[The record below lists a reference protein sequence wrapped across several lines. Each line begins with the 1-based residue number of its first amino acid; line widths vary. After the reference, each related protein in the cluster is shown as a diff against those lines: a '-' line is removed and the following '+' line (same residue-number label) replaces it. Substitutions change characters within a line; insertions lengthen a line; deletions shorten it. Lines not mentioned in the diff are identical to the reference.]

1 VHQALV
7 TSSDMCQEEAQQ
19 RTKTFIS
26 LHLRDKTLALTMS
39 SICWLPSYDHS
50 LSPQIIPST
59 FADPHIVDRAHLAE
73 IQEQLYRY
81 LAVEPQQQTP
91 RELASI
97 YLNLDKWVM
106 SHDIYGF
113 PFLSLHEAELR
124 LTFLMTRMLAYSCC
138 RDNTRRQALLDDAR
152 TSCLILLI
160 AYEKHDQGML
170 NMFRSLRRPFS
181 NATTSPTT
189 VHSTV
194 GAASKSPSAGRLT
207 SLINAFPVMAF
218 FQLTK
223 NIIWSKESELTTK
236 SGGGSS
242 TDFKLLQDVYTCTVE
257 VNSRT
262 PSQNRASQIE
272 CIFGKILEMMQ
283 LMQHGSLALSPTSDM
298 VSSGSGQVL
307 VPDTNFT
314 TMFGDFPA
322 TTALSNTALSNTALS
337 NTDASWDFLTSPY
350 SEPMINLSGQPEY
363 ADDNRKKRQRTED
376 IDFALTADDSFVSL
390 FPTGWNHPIS

>member
-1 VHQALV
+1 
-7 TSSDMCQEEAQQ
+7 MCQEEAQQ

-97 YLNLDKWVM
+97 YQNLDKWVT

-124 LTFLMTRMLAYSCC
+124 LTFLATRMLAYSCS
-138 RDNTRRQALLDDAR
+138 RDDSRRQALLEDAR
-152 TSCLILLI
+152 TSCIILLI

-170 NMFRSLRRPFS
+170 SMFKSLRS
-181 NATTSPTT
+181 TSPGKMHNTA
-189 VHSTV
+189 S
-194 GAASKSPSAGRLT
+194 AASKSPPAGRLT

-223 NIIWSKESELTTK
+223 NIMWSEEPEHTSK
-236 SGGGSS
+236 SGEVSH
-242 TDFKLLQDVYTCTVE
+242 TDLKLLQDVYTCTVE

-272 CIFGKILEMMQ
+272 CIFSKVLESDATRKHRDEFYDEFYARVG
-283 LMQHGSLALSPTSDM
+283 LLRLKPSTRTRHKFHHNVRRLPRHHRTLQHSAIAHRRLLGFPHIPVLRTDDESVRPAGLHGR
-298 VSSGSGQVL
+298 SSQKE
-307 VPDTNFT
+307 
-314 TMFGDFPA
+314 A
-322 TTALSNTALSNTALS
+322 T
-337 NTDASWDFLTSPY
+337 DRRH
-350 SEPMINLSGQPEY
+350 G
-363 ADDNRKKRQRTED
+363 
-376 IDFALTADDSFVSL
+376 L
-390 FPTGWNHPIS
+390 FSHTG

>member
-1 VHQALV
+1 
-7 TSSDMCQEEAQQ
+7 MCQEEAQQ

-97 YLNLDKWVM
+97 YQNLDKWVT

-124 LTFLMTRMLAYSCC
+124 LTFLATRMLAYSCS
-138 RDNTRRQALLDDAR
+138 RDDSRRQALLEDAR
-152 TSCLILLI
+152 TSCIILLI

-170 NMFRSLRRPFS
+170 SMFKSLRS
-181 NATTSPTT
+181 TSPGKMHNTA
-189 VHSTV
+189 S
-194 GAASKSPSAGRLT
+194 AASKSPPAGRLT

-223 NIIWSKESELTTK
+223 NIMWSEESEHVSK
-236 SGGGSS
+236 SGEVSH
-242 TDFKLLQDVYTCTVE
+242 TDLKLLQDVYTCTVE

-272 CIFGKILEMMQ
+272 CIFSKVLELIN
-283 LMQHGSLALSPTSDM
+283 LMQHGSISMSSTMSSTPEL
-298 VSSGSGQVL
+298 VSSGSSQVL

-314 TMFGDFPA
+314 TMFGDYPA
-322 TTALSNTALSNTALS
+322 TTGLSNTALSH
-337 NTDASWDFLTSPY
+337 TDASWDFLTSPY
-350 SEPMINLSGQPEY
+350 SEPMMNLSGPPDY
-363 ADDNRKKRQRTED
+363 MDDHRKKRQRTED
-376 IDFALTADDSFVSL
+376 MDFSLTPDESFVSM
-390 FPTGWNHPIS
+390 FPTGWSHPIS